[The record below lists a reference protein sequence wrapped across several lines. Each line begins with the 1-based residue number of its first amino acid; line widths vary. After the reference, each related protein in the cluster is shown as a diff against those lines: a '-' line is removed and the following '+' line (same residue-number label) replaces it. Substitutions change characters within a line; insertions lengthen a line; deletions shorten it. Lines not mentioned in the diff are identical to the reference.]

1 MTTAIDNIDH
11 DPTSTS
17 AETSFHGTSI
27 SVFQHPCEENSNEK
41 IFEFEESDRNII
53 SKPRLP
59 EYYTNI
65 LPVKENKPEY
75 PKTPASFLY
84 NNGNEPEESLK
95 IEEWLTKLASGK
107 DSEDDRISFSAFHSK
122 SANQENVSKDTS
134 VLLPLL
140 NDSVNSPAMVFHCL
154 QLISNL
160 TNHLNPVQNPVIT
173 AD

>member
-17 AETSFHGTSI
+17 VETSFHGTNI
-27 SVFQHPCEENSNEK
+27 SVFQHSCEENSNEMV
-41 IFEFEESDRNII
+41 FEFEESDRNII
-53 SKPRLP
+53 SKPSLP

-95 IEEWLTKLASGK
+95 IE
-107 DSEDDRISFSAFHSK
+107 
-122 SANQENVSKDTS
+122 
-134 VLLPLL
+134 
-140 NDSVNSPAMVFHCL
+140 
-154 QLISNL
+154 
-160 TNHLNPVQNPVIT
+160 
-173 AD
+173 